1 MMNLENIMLSERSQA
16 ENATSDMILFIWNVW
31 NRQIQSD
38 SKQVVAREEG
48 EWVLNGSK
56 VSFQGDEN
64 VLWWTEVMIAHA
76 QLCEYTKT
84 IELYTSKD

>member
-48 EWVLNGSK
+48 EWVLNGHRI
-56 VSFQGDEN
+56 SFAG
-64 VLWWTEVMIAHA
+64 
-76 QLCEYTKT
+76 
-84 IELYTSKD
+84 IEGILELDHSYGCTTFWIY